1 MRPRESVWVF
11 HLKARRPY
19 PHRAV
24 RRLYSTFARGP
35 PGIGLLL
42 IRLVAGG
49 TAIASAV
56 GGFRSGPPLGAASLQ
71 VLCIALGSLLVIG
84 LWTPVGGALLALTA
98 LWSAFA
104 YQEYR
109 WGCVVIGA
117 LGAALALVGPGMWS
131 LDARLFGW
139 KRLEIHPRP
148 QRHPP
153 PE

>member
-1 MRPRESVWVF
+1 M
-11 HLKARRPY
+11 
-19 PHRAV
+19 

-49 TAIASAV
+49 TAIATAV
-56 GGFRSGPPLGAASLQ
+56 SGSREAPPLGPVGLQ
-71 VLCIALGSLLVIG
+71 VLCIILGWLLVIG
-84 LWTPVGGALLALTA
+84 LWTPVGGTLLALTA

-104 YQEYR
+104 YPEYR
-109 WGCVVIGA
+109 WGCIVIGS

-131 LDARLFGW
+131 IDARLFGW
-139 KRLEIHPRP
+139 RRLEIRQRPRH
-148 QRHPP
+148 QAP